1 MTSRSYFGKMNST
14 LGSVVPLAMFLFVY
28 WLLVKCNNSNPSNSG
43 SEEELRTRMV
53 ETIIFLIIQGEGGAP
68 FLKLK
73 LEAFTL
79 KPLSIVNFKV
89 IR

>member
-1 MTSRSYFGKMNST
+1 MTNVLF
-14 LGSVVPLAMFLFVY
+14 VDQPLVSFFIFLFVY

-43 SEEELRTRMV
+43 LEEELRTRMA
-53 ETIIFLIIQGEGGAP
+53 ETIIFLIIQGGTP

-89 IR
+89 IL